1 MTTRG
6 CIESDFETMTDFLIK
21 AAQITSALQREH
33 GKSHKEFVKSLCTNK
48 DIAEL
53 RNRVEA
59 FALQYEMPASLI
71 RIE

>member
-6 CIESDFETMTDFLIK
+6 CIESDFETIADFLIK

-48 DIAEL
+48 DISEL